1 MATERTRIED
11 RQVMEIAVKKVTQA
25 IGHYTLAF
33 QRRVLAE
40 ALRRIPAAQA
50 RAEALEIGRQ
60 IDVLCGRRPGLVA
73 GVRIPEDLRC

>member
-11 RQVMEIAVKKVTQA
+11 KQVMEIAVKKVTQA

-33 QRRVLAE
+33 QREILAE
-40 ALRRIPAAQA
+40 ALRRIPAAEA
-50 RAEALEIGRQ
+50 KAEADEIGRQ

-73 GVRIPEDLRC
+73 GIKTPESLR